1 MTGRKHYHCAY
12 NKFDCMGYS
21 DIPVNSGI
29 KPFRG
34 KWTEAEAKHL
44 LKRTLFGAGKK
55 DIELFAGKSA
65 AECVALLL
73 NTPEAMPAP
82 PVNDYND
89 LAFTDPDV
97 PAGQTW
103 VNEIKA
109 NGTQNIRRMISWK
122 SWWMQELL
130 NQNITLREKMVV
142 FWHNHFVIEARTV
155 GSLMSYRN
163 NTLLRAHALGNFK
176 QLTREVTKDM
186 AMLKY
191 LNGAVSTKKAPDE
204 NYGRE
209 LQELFTVGKGP
220 GSHYTESDVK
230 AAAKLLTGYTI
241 DYKTMT
247 TQFNAAR
254 HDEGDK
260 QFSAY
265 YNKTL
270 IKGRKG
276 KDGEEE
282 LDELLEMVFAQEE
295 VARFIC
301 RKLYRFFVYH
311 HIDAAT
317 EKNIIT
323 PLAKTFR
330 NNNYEIKPV
339 LEQLLLSRHFFDPG
353 NRGGIIKSPLD
364 FVVGLC
370 REFEVKFAADMDIAE
385 RSAQQ
390 MQLYRVV
397 RDMQQDIG
405 DPPNVAG
412 WPAWYQE
419 PQFDKIWVNSD
430 TLPRRN
436 SFSASMLSGGLGK
449 GPLCRTGIDV
459 LTFTQKIANPGNPDA
474 LIAEAIRLLYIPD
487 LSAKDKEQL
496 KSSILLSGLQ
506 GKMSDHYWT
515 QAWQKLTDKP
525 DDKQNRN
532 SITVKLKA
540 LYKYLM
546 NLPQYQVC

>member
-1 MTGRKHYHCAY
+1 
-12 NKFDCMGYS
+12 MGYSPDTYAGS

-34 KWTEAEAKHL
+34 QWTEAEAKHL
-44 LKRTLFGAGKK
+44 LKRTLFGAAK
-55 DIELFAGKSA
+55 DEVELFAGKSA
-65 AECVALLL
+65 SQCVALLL
-73 NTPEAMPAP
+73 HTPEVMPAP

-89 LAFTDPDV
+89 FTFTDPDV

-103 VNEIKA
+103 VNEIKV
-109 NGTQNIRRMISWK
+109 NGTQNVRRMISWK
-122 SWWMQELL
+122 SWWTQLL
-130 NQNITLREKMVV
+130 LKQNTTLREKMVV

-155 GSLMSYRN
+155 GSIMSYRN
-163 NTLLRAHALGNFK
+163 NNLLRAYALGNFK
-176 QLTREVTKDM
+176 QLTKEVTRDM

-230 AAAKLLTGYTI
+230 AAARLLTGYTV

-260 QFSAY
+260 QFSAF
-265 YNKTL
+265 YNNRL
-270 IKGRKG
+270 IKGRRG
-276 KDGEEE
+276 KEGEEE
-282 LDELLEMVFAQEE
+282 LDELLDMIFAQEE

-311 HIDAAT
+311 SIDAVT

-323 PLAKTFR
+323 PLARTFR

-339 LEQLLLSRHFFDPG
+339 LEQLLLSRHFFDPA

-364 FVVGLC
+364 FTIGLC
-370 REFEVKFAADMDIAE
+370 REFGVKFAEDMDIAE

-390 MQLYRVV
+390 MQLYRTA

-419 PQFDKIWVNSD
+419 PQFDKVWVNSD

-436 SFSASMLSGGLGK
+436 SFSDSMLTGGLGK
-449 GPLCRTGIDV
+449 GPLCRTTIDI
-459 LTFTQKIANPGNPDA
+459 LAFTQKISDPGNPDV
-474 LIAEAIRLLYIPD
+474 LIAEAIRLLYVPD

-496 KSSILLSGLQ
+496 KISILLSGLQ

-515 QAWQKLTDKP
+515 QAWQKLIDKP

-532 SITVKLKA
+532 SVTGKLKS